1 MADASAAF
9 GSLPFQEQIAFFRRK
24 LNLPTASWTDIWQ
37 AAHDHA
43 FVVAGANRIDLVQ
56 DFRTAIDQAISEGT
70 TLAQFRKDFDAIVA
84 KHGWSYNGGRNWR
97 SRVIYETNLRSSY
110 AAGRYAQLQSLKK
123 TLPFWRYRHSDS
135 VMHPRPMHLAWNG
148 LVLSAD
154 DPWWDTHFAPNGWGC
169 QCTIEGLDEID
180 LQDLGKSGPDTA
192 PPVDML
198 SITVGIRGPT
208 PRTVE
213 TPAGVDPGFGYAPGK
228 SAWERQQA
236 SNASATARAQNATAW
251 QPLIPRDAVA
261 AGRPA
266 QMPTVPVPVP
276 LDPPQ
281 TTASATKQALRELLG
296 GDSRVFDVKGVPVI
310 VDAQTVGALI
320 DPAQASYLPLLLD
333 LLADPYEVWMQP
345 EQAAALDGTRVRMR
359 IVKGYDLGHGRIVLI
374 VAEQQDGALVDVT
387 VLPSDDA
394 KTIDPLRSGV
404 LWFATKGKK
413 AS

>member
-1 MADASAAF
+1 MADASAAY
-9 GSLPFQEQIAFFRRK
+9 GSLPFKEQIAFFRRK

-56 DFRTAIDQAISEGT
+56 DFRAAIDQAISEGT

-110 AAGRYAQLQSLKK
+110 AAGRYAQLQALKK

-135 VMHPRPMHLAWNG
+135 VMHPRLMHLAWNG

-154 DPWWDTHFAPNGWGC
+154 DPWWQTHFTPNGWGC
-169 QCTIEGLDEID
+169 ECTIEGLDEMD

-192 PPVDML
+192 PPVDMQT
-198 SITVGIRGPT
+198 ITVGVRGPT

-213 TPAGVDPGFGYAPGK
+213 TPAGVDPGFGYAPGR

-236 SNASATARAQNATAW
+236 ANALATVQAQDAVAW
-251 QPLIPRDAVA
+251 QPIIPRDAVA
-261 AGRPA
+261 AGRST
-266 QMPTVPVPVP
+266 QLPTVPAPVP

-281 TTASATKQALRELLG
+281 TTADATVQALRELLG
-296 GDSRVFDVKGVPVI
+296 ADSRVFDVKGVPVI
-310 VDAQTVGALI
+310 VDAQTVGAQI
-320 DPAQASYLPLLLD
+320 DLAQASYLPLLLD

-345 EQAAALDGTRVRMR
+345 EQAAGFDVTRVRMR
-359 IVKGYDLGHGRIVLI
+359 IVKGYDLGHGRTVLI
-374 VAEQQDGALVDVT
+374 VAEQQDGALVDMT
-387 VLPSDDA
+387 VVPTDDPKA
-394 KTIDPLRSGV
+394 IDPLRSGM
-404 LWFATKGKK
+404 LWFGAKSRK
-413 AS
+413 AP